1 MIFFKRKKKT
11 REELMNDVMSI
22 VESLDMMPIYN
33 TLTAYNLTEINNIY
47 AAFLRSKERKKITK
61 FSYWLAGYLLGYY
74 RGAGFFEIVSG
85 GRKKQ

>member
-1 MIFFKRKKKT
+1 MFRKRKEKT
-11 REELMNDVMSI
+11 REELMYDVMSI
-22 VESLDMMPIYN
+22 VESLNMMPIYN
-33 TLTAYNLTEINNIY
+33 TLTVYNITEINDIY
-47 AAFLRSKERKKITK
+47 MTFLKSKERKKITK

>member
-1 MIFFKRKKKT
+1 MFRKKKEKT

-22 VESLDMMPIYN
+22 VESLGMMPIYN
-33 TLTAYNLTEINNIY
+33 TLTAYNITEINNIY
-47 AAFLRSKERKKITK
+47 KAFLISKERKKITK

-74 RGAGFFEIVSG
+74 RAVGFFEIVSG